1 MVALKG
7 RSLPFKTITLQIQ
20 KMKHWIEA
28 ARLRTLP
35 LSVSGIIVGSMYAL
49 ANPTD
54 DVLTPTEVFNW
65 KLFAFAIITTL
76 GLQILSNFA
85 NDYGDGMKGTD
96 NEDRVGPKRTI
107 QSGVITPK
115 AMKNAI
121 VLTSILTFLSAIY
134 LIYLAFGAHNLGYS
148 LFYLILGI
156 AAIASA
162 IRYTVG
168 NSAYGYRGFGDVFVF
183 VFFGLVSTLGVNF
196 LYSKQLDAIL
206 FLPATAIGFLSV
218 AVLNLNNM
226 RDEASDRRSGKNT
239 LVVKIGIENAKK
251 YHYFLIV
258 GAMILVLLF
267 AYLSNFNFDQYLFV
281 LAYFPLVKHLVTISK
296 NHNSKLLDPELKKVA
311 LTTFALSV
319 LLALCMIFFF
329 SDLIVNN
336 S

>member
-1 MVALKG
+1 
-7 RSLPFKTITLQIQ
+7 
-20 KMKHWIEA
+20 MKHWIEA

-49 ANPTD
+49 ANPTE

-65 KLFAFAIITTL
+65 KLFAFAILTTL

-107 QSGVITPK
+107 QSGVITPQ
-115 AMKNAI
+115 AMKRAI
-121 VLTSILTFLSAIY
+121 ILTSGLTLLSAIY

-148 LFYLILGI
+148 LFYLALGI
-156 AAIASA
+156 LAIASA

-168 NSAYGYRGFGDVFVF
+168 NSAYGYRGYGDLFVF

-196 LYSKQLDAIL
+196 LYSKQLDAVLI
-206 FLPATAIGFLSV
+206 LPATAIGFLSV

-226 RDEASDRRSGKNT
+226 RDEASDRKSGKNT
-239 LVVKIGIENAKK
+239 LVVKMGIENAKK

-258 GAMILVLLF
+258 GAMVLVLIF
-267 AYLSNFNFDQYLFV
+267 ALLIHFHFDQYLF
-281 LAYFPLVKHLVTISK
+281 LIAYLPLVKHLITVHK
-296 NHNSKLLDPELKKVA
+296 NQNNKLLDPELKKVA
-311 LTTFALSV
+311 LSTFGLSI

>member
-1 MVALKG
+1 
-7 RSLPFKTITLQIQ
+7 
-20 KMKHWIEA
+20 MKHWIEA

-85 NDYGDGMKGTD
+85 NDYGDGIKGTD

-107 QSGVITPK
+107 QSGVITPQ
-115 AMKNAI
+115 AMKRAI
-121 VLTSILTFLSAIY
+121 VLTSILTLLSAIY
-134 LIYLAFGAHNLGYS
+134 LIFLAFGAHNLGYS

-168 NSAYGYRGFGDVFVF
+168 NSAYGYRGFGDLFVF

-196 LYSKQLDAIL
+196 LYSKQLDAVLI
-206 FLPATAIGFLSV
+206 LPATAIGFLSV

-226 RDEASDRRSGKNT
+226 RDEASDRKSVKNT
-239 LVVKIGIENAKK
+239 LVVKMGIENAKK

-267 AYLSNFNFDQYLFV
+267 AVLSDFNFDQYLFL
-281 LAYFPLVKHLVTISK
+281 LAYIPLIKHLNTVRK
-296 NHNSKLLDPELKKVA
+296 NENTKLLDPELKKVA
-311 LTTFALSV
+311 LSTFALSI